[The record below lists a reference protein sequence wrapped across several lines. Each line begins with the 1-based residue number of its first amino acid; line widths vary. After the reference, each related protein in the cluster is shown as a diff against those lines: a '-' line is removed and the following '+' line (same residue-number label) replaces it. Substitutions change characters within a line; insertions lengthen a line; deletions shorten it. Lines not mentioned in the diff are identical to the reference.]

1 MAYVYRHIRL
11 DKNEPFYIGIGSD
24 KNYKR
29 AKDWHARNKIW
40 KSITSRCDY
49 EIEILFD
56 NITWEDACK
65 KEIEFIS
72 LYKRIIDNG
81 ILANLSTGGEGN
93 LGIKRTK
100 EAIEKTANGKR
111 GTKLSEEVK
120 KRISEKLKGRKLTEE
135 TKQKMRERMLGNAYT
150 KGHKLSDIH
159 KERISKANLG
169 KKHKK

>member
-1 MAYVYRHIRL
+1 MAYLYRHIRL

-29 AKDWHARNKIW
+29 AKDWHSRNKIW
-40 KSITSRCDY
+40 KSITSRSEY
-49 EIEILFD
+49 EIEIVLD
-56 NITWEDACK
+56 NLTWDEACI
-65 KEIEFIS
+65 KEVEFIN

-81 ILANLSTGGEGN
+81 ILANFAIGGQGAF
-93 LGIKRTK
+93 GVKRTK
-100 EAIEKTANGKR
+100 ESIEKTANAKR

-120 KRISEKLKGRKLTEE
+120 KRISEKLKGRKLTNE
-135 TKQKMRERMLGNAYT
+135 TKEKMRQRMLGNEYT

-169 KKHKK
+169 RKHKK

>member
-40 KSITSRCDY
+40 KSITSRSDY
-49 EIEILFD
+49 VIEILFD
-56 NITWEDACK
+56 NITWEYACQ

-111 GTKLSEEVK
+111 GTKLSEDVK

-135 TKQKMRERMLGNAYT
+135 TKQKMRERMLGNKYT
-150 KGHKLSDIH
+150 KGHKLSDLH